1 VPAGSNHGRFK
12 LGPAMSWDGI
22 RVEDRDR
29 HDSRFPHFAL
39 RPHAHAGG
47 RGDGQTGGW
56 RRYWAAGTMLR
67 ETPFG
72 AFQHGVRDL
81 GRRIEAEF
89 QGTAFHETY
98 PANSKLRS

>member
-1 VPAGSNHGRFK
+1 
-12 LGPAMSWDGI
+12 
-22 RVEDRDR
+22 
-29 HDSRFPHFAL
+29 
-39 RPHAHAGG
+39 
-47 RGDGQTGGW
+47 
-56 RRYWAAGTMLR
+56 MLR